1 MAKKETDRFVKVLD
15 ESGIITCNEIWADT
29 QTGVQYLYHASGN
42 SGGLTVLVDS
52 EGKPLCTASPPT
64 PLSSD
69 GERSGKWPFLR
80 RSVPCAAGR

>member
-29 QTGVQYLYHASGN
+29 QTGVQYLYHTSGN

-52 EGKPLCTASPPT
+52 EGKPLLYRRT
-64 PLSSD
+64 PD
-69 GERSGKWPFLR
+69 APEYK
-80 RSVPCAAGR
+80 